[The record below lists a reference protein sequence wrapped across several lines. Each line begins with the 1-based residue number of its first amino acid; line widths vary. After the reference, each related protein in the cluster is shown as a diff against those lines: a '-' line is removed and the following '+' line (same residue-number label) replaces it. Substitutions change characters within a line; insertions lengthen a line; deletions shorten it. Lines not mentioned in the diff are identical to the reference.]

1 MMLAPELTE
10 SYQQVHSKYKMVLHV
25 SSSQCMPS
33 VVCLAIFS
41 VIRHE
46 RIKDSTETTKITR
59 VELKMAD
66 LTFRIQM

>member
-25 SSSQCMPS
+25 SSSQCVSQCFVP
-33 VVCLAIFS
+33 LAIFS

-46 RIKDSTETTKITR
+46 RMTDSTETTKITR
-59 VELKMAD
+59 VE
-66 LTFRIQM
+66 